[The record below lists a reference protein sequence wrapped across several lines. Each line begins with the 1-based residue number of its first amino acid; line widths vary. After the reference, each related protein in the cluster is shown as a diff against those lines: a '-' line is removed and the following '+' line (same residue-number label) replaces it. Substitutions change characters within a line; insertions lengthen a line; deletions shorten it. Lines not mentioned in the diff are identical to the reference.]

1 MSVLRTVDEQAGLWR
16 CSTWAVKRLIN
27 GGGLVA
33 TKIAGRWLIDPADAD
48 AYAASQRSRS
58 TTPRRPRRM
67 RRAS

>member
-1 MSVLRTVDEQAGLWR
+1 MSNDIVRLYRAVVADAGAEGITR
-16 CSTWAVKRLIN
+16 R
-27 GGGLVA
+27 
-33 TKIAGRWLIDPADAD
+33 IAGRWLIDPADAD